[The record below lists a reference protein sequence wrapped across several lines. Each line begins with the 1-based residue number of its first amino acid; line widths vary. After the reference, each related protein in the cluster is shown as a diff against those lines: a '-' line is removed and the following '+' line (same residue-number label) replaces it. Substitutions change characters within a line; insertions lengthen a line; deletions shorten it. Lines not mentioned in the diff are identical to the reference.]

1 MYNRLYIAAYVFI
14 WDMDCKKAL
23 KSGIITVTLLI
34 AATLATQQLEVQAQ
48 QVVEMPR
55 LPNLIDGDN
64 WDPPETS
71 EGIIDKCIE
80 QAESNDVEAE
90 RYCIMMSGFCL
101 QFSLTINECYAY
113 NFAEPEVTPQ
123 QVLDGILEK
132 VYNH

>member
-1 MYNRLYIAAYVFI
+1 
-14 WDMDCKKAL
+14 MDCKKAL

-34 AATLATQQLEVQAQ
+34 ASILAAQQLEVQALL
-48 QVVEMPR
+48 VEMPR
-55 LPNLIDGDN
+55 LPDLIDGDN
-64 WDPPETS
+64 WEPPETS
-71 EGIIDKCIE
+71 EGIVDKCIE
-80 QAESNDVEAE
+80 QAQSNDVDAE
-90 RYCIMMSGFCL
+90 RYCSMMSGFCL

>member
-1 MYNRLYIAAYVFI
+1 M
-14 WDMDCKKAL
+14 
-23 KSGIITVTLLI
+23 
-34 AATLATQQLEVQAQ
+34 ATQQLEVQAQ

-71 EGIIDKCIE
+71 EGIIDKCME

-90 RYCIMMSGFCL
+90 RYCSMMSGFCL

-123 QVLDGILEK
+123 QVLDDILEK

>member
-1 MYNRLYIAAYVFI
+1 MYSRLYIVEHVYI
-14 WDMDCKKAL
+14 RDMDCKKAL
-23 KSGIITVTLLI
+23 KSGIITITLLI
-34 AATLATQQLEVQAQ
+34 ASTLAMQKLEVQALQ
-48 QVVEMPR
+48 MVEMPL
-55 LPNLIDGDN
+55 LPDLIDGDN

-80 QAESNDVEAE
+80 QAQSNDVDAE
-90 RYCIMMSGFCL
+90 RYCSMMSGFCL

>member
-71 EGIIDKCIE
+71 EGIIDKCTE